1 MLHRS
6 QRYEYEIGCTP
17 VHVPG
22 SAVTTEPTVIVP
34 RTLGVD
40 VFTGGPPTTAVG
52 FEAAVREPSALVAV
66 TRTRIRKP
74 TSALTSR

>member
-17 VHVPG
+17 VHDPG